1 MNVYE
6 HVSEFAAPHNAVAA
20 MVMGPG
26 VSSGSAPQG

>member
-20 MVMGPG
+20 MVTGPG